1 MHDSDNHDPSSE
13 DSLGEKLANL
23 GKAIAPFIPKYR
35 NIRKVCDRLLGDV
48 PEAAFDALVS
58 RLRLSQ
64 TRSQAEAI
72 RTIIQRSGLP
82 QSVAYEMVRKQAA
95 IDTLAAD
102 ALARIAQDDLSNI
115 GSTDETGTT
124 ADTPDEWFDIFR
136 REAVDRSS
144 EDIRET
150 FVRILAGEIRQP
162 GTFSVGTLRIL
173 GTIDTS
179 TAEKFLRAASV
190 CMSLEQGDARIPAV
204 GGGLGQNCLQ
214 DIGLSFSVLTLLTE
228 NGLLHPEYN
237 SYMQYG
243 PIHERITAGVQLPP
257 NVQIPP
263 NTQIPFRHQG
273 KLWQLLGTSDA
284 TRVKSIR
291 VVGAAFTTAG
301 RELLEIV
308 DIDPMPEFTTR
319 LKDHFAKSNYEMV
332 EVKDGRDT

>member
-1 MHDSDNHDPSSE
+1 MHDSDDHDSSSE
-13 DSLGEKLANL
+13 DNLGEDLANL
-23 GKAIAPFIPKYR
+23 GKAIAPFVPKYR
-35 NIRKVCDRLLGDV
+35 NIRKVCSRLLGDV
-48 PEAAFDALVS
+48 PEAAFDALVA

-72 RTIIQRSGLP
+72 RTIIECSGLP
-82 QSVAYEMVRKQAA
+82 PSVAYEMVRKQEA

-102 ALARIAQDDLSNI
+102 ALGRIAQDDVSNT
-115 GSTDETGTT
+115 GSTE
-124 ADTPDEWFDIFR
+124 DTPDEWFDVFR

-144 EDIRET
+144 DDIRET

-190 CMSLEQGDARIPAV
+190 CMSLEQSDARVPAV
-204 GGGLGQNCLQ
+204 GGELGQNCLQ
-214 DIGLSFSVLTLLTE
+214 DIGLPFSVLTLLTE
-228 NGLLHPEYN
+228 NGLLHPDY
-237 SYMQYG
+237 SCYMPYG
-243 PIHERITAGVQLPP
+243 PINDRIPAGVQLPP

-273 KLWQLLGTSDA
+273 KLWRLLGTSDA

-332 EVKDGRDT
+332 EVKDGGDT